1 MEALFDSHTHLQLP
15 AFAKDRAAV
24 LGRARAAGVT
34 DMVVVGM
41 DSADSQEALILAAQQ
56 EAVYAAIGFHP
67 HEAKHLDGEALRM
80 LRELAASPE
89 VVAVGEIG
97 LDFYRN
103 FSPKADQVQAFR
115 QQLELAAELK
125 LPVIIHSR
133 EAQTETY
140 AILRD
145 WTSSSGDGLLPERP
159 FGVMHCFS
167 GDLELAQQYAEMGFL
182 ISVAGNVTYPN
193 ATRLQSVAS
202 ALPLEY
208 LLVETDCPFLPT
220 QEHRGARCEP
230 SYLSETVAQIAALR
244 NVSRQAV
251 AAATTENARRLYR
264 LDREGQANTAGERE

>member
-34 DMVVVGM
+34 GMIVVGM
-41 DSADSQEALILAAQQ
+41 DDADSQEALILAAQH
-56 EAVYAAIGFHP
+56 EEIHAAIGFHP
-67 HEAKHLDGEALRM
+67 HEAKHLNREALRM

-89 VVAVGEIG
+89 VIALGEIG
-97 LDFYRN
+97 LDFYRDL
-103 FSPKADQVQAFR
+103 SPRETQSRAFR
-115 QQLELAAELK
+115 EQLELAAELK

-133 EAQTETY
+133 EAQAETY

-145 WTSSSGDGLLPERP
+145 WTESAGKSTLPSP
-159 FGVMHCFS
+159 VGVMHCFS
-167 GDLELAQQYAEMGFL
+167 GDLELAQRYIEMEFL

-193 ATRLQSVAS
+193 ANRLQAVAS

-230 SYLSETVAQIAALR
+230 SYLSETVDQIAALR

-264 LDREGQANTAGERE
+264 LDREDQASTAGERE

>member
-34 DMVVVGM
+34 DTVVVGM
-41 DSADSQEALILAAQQ
+41 DSTDDQEALILAAQRA
-56 EAVYAAIGFHP
+56 EIHAAIGFHP
-67 HEAKHLDGEALRM
+67 HEAKHLNGEALRM

-89 VVAVGEIG
+89 VVALGEIG

-103 FSPKADQVQAFR
+103 HSPRADQVRAFHE
-115 QQLELAAELK
+115 QLALAAELK

-133 EAQTETY
+133 EAQAETY

-145 WTSSSGDGLLPERP
+145 WTESASRNTLPSP
-159 FGVMHCFS
+159 VGVMHCFS
-167 GDLELAQQYAEMGFL
+167 GDLELAQRYAEMGFL

-193 ATRLQSVAS
+193 AMRLQSVAS
-202 ALPLEY
+202 SLPLEY
-208 LLVETDCPFLPT
+208 LLIETDCPFLPP
-220 QEHRGARCEP
+220 QSHRGARCEP
-230 SYLSETVAQIAALR
+230 SYLSETVDQIAALR

-264 LDREGQANTAGERE
+264 LDREGQANTVGDRE